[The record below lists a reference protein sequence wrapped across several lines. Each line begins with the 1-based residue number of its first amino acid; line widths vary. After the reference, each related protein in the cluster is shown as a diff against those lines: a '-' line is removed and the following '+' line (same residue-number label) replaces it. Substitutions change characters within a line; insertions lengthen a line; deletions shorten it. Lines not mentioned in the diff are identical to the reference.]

1 MKKTFYIAL
10 SLLFCANGVS
20 AQQIV
25 TLQECRDM
33 AVENNVKSEIANQKI
48 EKADY
53 TMRSYKANFFPK
65 FSAGG
70 EYLYSDTQFNASLPG
85 GFLPTFVSDPTTGGL
100 VPNFMLDP
108 TTHKPVIGK
117 DGKPVFNEYA
127 FMPATD
133 LEVDVKSV
141 FSAQVYVEQ
150 PIYMG
155 GKISAAYSL
164 SKIGKTVAEFQKK
177 LTESE
182 VIINSDEAYWTYVKT
197 LQMKV
202 VAEKYKDVL
211 VELSRNVSNGVEAG
225 MVQRKDLLKVQVKL
239 NEAELNL
246 RRATNGV
253 RLASMN
259 LCHIIG
265 LPLLTEIAV
274 SSDFIATNVSLKESY
289 DLSLRP
295 EYQMMESQ
303 IEAMKQKERLAQ
315 SDFLPNL
322 GVMAGYGYTNGL
334 VLNDNQKLLD
344 GGSFSAMVS
353 LKIPIFHWGE
363 GNNKVRSAK
372 TDSFIAELQLE
383 DAEKMMTLEI
393 NKAINALDEA
403 GFEVELTQKSLNQA
417 KENLEVSKNQYDVG
431 METLANY
438 LEAQASWQKAY
449 SDNIDAM
456 AQFCMS
462 QSKYLKAIGQL

>member
-10 SLLFCANGVS
+10 SLLFCANSVS
-20 AQQIV
+20 AQQV
-25 TLQECRDM
+25 LTLQECRDM
-33 AVENNVKSEIANQKI
+33 AVENNTKSEIANQKI
-48 EKADY
+48 DKADY
-53 TMRSYKANFFPK
+53 TVRSFKANFLPK
-65 FSAGG
+65 FSATGQ
-70 EYLYSDTQFNASLPG
+70 YLYSDTEFNAMFPKT
-85 GFLPTFVSDPTTGGL
+85 FLPTVVTDASSGKL
-100 VPNFMLDP
+100 VPNLLIDP
-108 TTHKPVIGK
+108 STHKPVIGK
-117 DGKPVFNEYA
+117 DGNPVFKEYA
-127 FMPATD
+127 YIPETPLD
-133 LEVDVKSV
+133 VDVEGV
-141 FSAQVYVEQ
+141 FSAQLIVEQ

-155 GKISAAYSL
+155 GKISAAYRL
-164 SKIGKTVAEFQKK
+164 SKIGKCIAEYQKQ

-202 VAEKYKDVL
+202 VAEKYKEVL
-211 VELSRNVSNGVEAG
+211 VELSRNVTNGVEAG
-225 MVQRKDLLKVQVKL
+225 MAQRKDLLKVQVKL

-246 RRATNGV
+246 RRVTNGV

-259 LCHIIG
+259 LCHMVG
-265 LPLLTEIAV
+265 LPLLTDISV
-274 SSDFIATNVSLKESY
+274 SSEFIETNLSLKDSY
-289 DLSLRP
+289 DLTLRP
-295 EYQMMESQ
+295 EYQMLESKV
-303 IEAMKQKERLAQ
+303 EAMKQKKRIAQ

-334 VLNDNQKLLD
+334 VLNNTQKLID

-353 LKIPIFHWGE
+353 LKVPIFHWGE

-372 TDSFIAELQLE
+372 ADGYIAELQLE
-383 DAEKMMTLEI
+383 DAEKMMILEI
-393 NKAINALDEA
+393 NKAINSLDEA

-417 KENLEVSKNQYDVG
+417 KENLEVSKNQYEVG

-449 SDNIDAM
+449 SDNIDAKAM
-456 AQFCMS
+456 FCLS